1 MAALQGLPG
10 GRLGL
15 LGSGLARAG
24 AQPAQQPC
32 LLWLRRRGRLLL
44 TLTRRL
50 CKWGRRSCRVYLHC
64 EIGVISAAGL
74 LAASE
79 GNVQPREISLLPWQG
94 WWLERNFRPHHER
107 T

>member
-1 MAALQGLPG
+1 MAALQGLPGG

-15 LGSGLARAG
+15 LGSGLAPAG

-32 LLWLRRRGRLLL
+32 PLWLRRRGRLLL

-50 CKWGRRSCRVYLHC
+50 RKWGRRGCRVYLHC
-64 EIGVISAAGL
+64 GIGVISAAGL

-79 GNVQPREISLLPWQG
+79 GNLQPWEMSLPHWQG
-94 WWLERNFRPHHER
+94 WWRERNFRPS
-107 T
+107 